1 MIHRRDEFR
10 GAQATIDKVHQLA
23 KDGKINLFTQYQM
36 ASVKGDKN
44 LESIDIKHDN
54 NEIKNLKTDYVLG
67 FFGLIMQ
74 LGPIANWGLNI
85 DKKTIEVDTE
95 KFETNQKGIYAVGDI
110 CNYPGKLKLILSGF
124 HEGALA
130 ARACFKLAR
139 PNEKYRFEFTTS
151 SKTIKE
157 RLGVKKVIELYS
169 ANTPNGKKISIMLEE
184 IGYEYKVINIDL
196 NKGDQFKPEF
206 KKISPFSKIPVII
219 DQDNNKNIFESGAIL
234 MYLAEQSG
242 KFYDTKDRL
251 EINQWLMAQ
260 MGYVGPMLGQHH
272 QFHHYNPG
280 KSQFGEERYFKIS
293 KRIYEELDERL
304 SKSRFLAGE
313 NYTIADIG
321 TFPWIARHEWHD
333 IGLKNY
339 KNLTRWYV
347 EISER
352 EAVKKGFKFM
362 NKDEV
367 PPKP

>member
-1 MIHRRDEFR
+1 
-10 GAQATIDKVHQLA
+10 
-23 KDGKINLFTQYQM
+23 
-36 ASVKGDKN
+36 
-44 LESIDIKHDN
+44 
-54 NEIKNLKTDYVLG
+54 
-67 FFGLIMQ
+67 
-74 LGPIANWGLNI
+74 
-85 DKKTIEVDTE
+85 
-95 KFETNQKGIYAVGDI
+95 
-110 CNYPGKLKLILSGF
+110 
-124 HEGALA
+124 
-130 ARACFKLAR
+130 
-139 PNEKYRFEFTTS
+139 
-151 SKTIKE
+151 
-157 RLGVKKVIELYS
+157 
-169 ANTPNGKKISIMLEE
+169 MLEE

-206 KKISPFSKIPVII
+206 KKISPLSKIPVII

-352 EAVKKGFKFM
+352 DAVKKGFKFM